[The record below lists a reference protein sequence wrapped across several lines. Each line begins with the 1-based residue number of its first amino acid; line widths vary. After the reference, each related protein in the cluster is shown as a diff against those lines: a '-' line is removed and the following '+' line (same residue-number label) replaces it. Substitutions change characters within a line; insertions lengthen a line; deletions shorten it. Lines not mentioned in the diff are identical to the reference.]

1 MSAGSGVRR
10 WASAPTLLLL
20 HLLAGAASAADECLD
35 NLVCSQSGQD
45 CRDPSTVTGDWEC
58 ACRAPLQGSREGGL
72 AACSFPRTPPPPGV
86 ATPAPVAAGDDD
98 DDTTLRI
105 VLIVAGAALLTIVVG
120 VTLVLLCA
128 SRRAAAEA
136 DRRARAAKDEGRPL
150 RYEEAAS
157 PATASTAPAPA
168 PLPAQAASQDEEAH
182 TAKEDP
188 LQAQT
193 ALPPVQQ
200 QEQEQEQEQPYL
212 QQRQQPL
219 YATRVGAPQTP
230 PVMPGDFA
238 DDDVS
243 RLFFSRDDGASG
255 RVTPP
260 EHTKKCMVCGRE
272 SIMVWA
278 ERCPRC
284 GATMPPSPSP
294 QGAPSRI
301 LRPSEVKERQMQ
313 EELQEKGVKL
323 LVTRVH
329 SATLPLPQ
337 QDPFASTP
345 SPPPQPMPPTRG
357 PGQQAILTPPPSSSP
372 REAASPSDPLLVEV

>member
-1 MSAGSGVRR
+1 MPTRGGVLRR
-10 WASAPTLLLL
+10 ASATTLLLL
-20 HLLAGAASAADECLD
+20 LLLVAGTASAADECLD

-72 AACSFPRTPPPPGV
+72 AACSFPRTSPPPGV
-86 ATPAPVAAGDDD
+86 ATPAPVVASDDD
-98 DDTTLRI
+98 ATLRI
-105 VLIVAGAALLTIVVG
+105 VLIVAGAALLTIVAG

-136 DRRARAAKDEGRPL
+136 DRRERAAKDCERDAERPL

-157 PATASTAPAPA
+157 PAMASTVPAPV
-168 PLPAQAASQDEEAH
+168 PAASQEEAYA
-182 TAKEDP
+182 AKEDP
-188 LQAQT
+188 LQIQT
-193 ALPPVQQ
+193 TPQVMPQ
-200 QEQEQEQEQPYL
+200 
-212 QQRQQPL
+212 QQPL

-238 DDDVS
+238 DEDDVS
-243 RLFFSRDDGASG
+243 RLFFSRDDGGGIGDSGGGGAPLASG

-284 GATMPPSPSP
+284 GATMPSPSP
-294 QGAPSRI
+294 TQGAPTRI

-313 EELQEKGVKL
+313 EELQEKGVQ
-323 LVTRVH
+323 LVATRVH

-337 QDPFASTP
+337 QNPFASTP

-357 PGQQAILTPPPSSSP
+357 QQAILTPPSSSP
-372 REAASPSDPLLVEV
+372 RETASPSDPLLIEV